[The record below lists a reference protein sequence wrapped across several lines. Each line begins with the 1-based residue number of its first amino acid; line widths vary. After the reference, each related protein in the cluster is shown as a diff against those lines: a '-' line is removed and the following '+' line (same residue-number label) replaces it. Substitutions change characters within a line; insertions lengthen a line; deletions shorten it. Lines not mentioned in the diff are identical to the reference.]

1 MGRSY
6 AGILGPVAMTVVIL
20 RGVAGGAAAD
30 ATLWSAVLAL
40 AGLAVVGWMVGF
52 IAEST
57 IEESVRSK
65 MEVELQSAMGDG
77 AST

>member
-20 RGVAGGAAAD
+20 RGVVRGAAAD

-40 AGLAVVGWMVGF
+40 AGLALVGWVVGL

-57 IEESVRSK
+57 IEESVRNK